1 MRKRVLSVVWA
12 VVLMSVLFVQ
22 AMAMEVRSVTARPS
36 LRFDGTTAVCSVVC
50 RGESSNDD
58 LDVTLTLYQG
68 RNEVC
73 SWSDSGT
80 GRVSVSGECQVVSGK
95 SYKLMLEYSING
107 KTMTS
112 STSGVCP

>member
-1 MRKRVLSVVWA
+1 MRKRIFSVVWA
-12 VVLMSVLFVQ
+12 VVLMGVLFVQ
-22 AMAMEVRSVTARPS
+22 AMAIAPLSVTSKPNLS
-36 LRFDGTTAVCSVVC
+36 FDGTTAVCSAVC
-50 RGESSNDD
+50 RGENSNDEV
-58 LDVTLTLYQG
+58 DVTLTLYQG
-68 RNEVC
+68 RNEIC
-73 SWSDSGT
+73 SGSDSGT